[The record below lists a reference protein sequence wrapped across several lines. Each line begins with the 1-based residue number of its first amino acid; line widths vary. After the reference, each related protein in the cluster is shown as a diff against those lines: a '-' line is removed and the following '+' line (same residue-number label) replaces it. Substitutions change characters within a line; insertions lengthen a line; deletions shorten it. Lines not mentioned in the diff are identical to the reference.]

1 MKKILSK
8 ILFPLNK
15 KDYLQI
21 VIILILV
28 LVTTSLEL
36 VGISLI
42 IPILSIFVGEDY
54 LKYTKYLFFI
64 ESIDKK
70 ELLTLVLILFSFIY
84 FLKFITMT
92 ILAYMQSTF
101 SYSIYRRLS
110 KRIFKKYIYENYLFH
125 LKSNSSELLRNI
137 TSECNL
143 FSFGIIYPFIKLVSE
158 SIILI
163 AISTLL
169 FLYSPTSSLLIIIFF
184 SISSILIFKIT
195 SINLKE
201 MGTSRQLHSA
211 GMIKQVNQA
220 FGSIKEI
227 IIYKLHDFFLKKYDY
242 HNFLYAKSGKFKD
255 ILTEL
260 PRLILELITVLS
272 FLCLIAVLLNQG
284 KSIPEVFVI
293 IGVFTFATVR
303 LLPTLIKTVKSIQT
317 IKYNSSVM
325 NLIFDEFKDAPNEKV
340 DSQIIQDD
348 NFQFESLILR
358 NVSYS
363 YSSSNKNKDYILKN
377 VDLDLVKGN
386 KIGIKGKTGSG
397 KTTLINLITGL
408 IRNYEGKILLNDH
421 DFNVNLINWQ
431 NKIGYVSQLV
441 YLADESALFNITLT
455 DKKNVD
461 FDKIQ
466 KILKI
471 VGLYD
476 FFNSLPKKLETRV
489 GERGSQLSGGQCQRL
504 GIARALYREPSIII
518 LDEAT
523 SALDQLT
530 ENSILKSLFVNNKDK
545 TIITI
550 SHRNEAL
557 KFCNK
562 VIEVKHAS
570 VNEINLNNLNEKDN

>member
-1 MKKILSK
+1 MKKIVSK

-15 KDYLQI
+15 KDYLKII
-21 VIILILV
+21 VILILV
-28 LVTTSLEL
+28 LITTSLEIL
-36 VGISLI
+36 GISLI

-54 LKYTKYLFFI
+54 LEYTKYLFFI
-64 ESIDKK
+64 KSNDKK

-84 FLKFITMT
+84 FLKFIIMV
-92 ILAYMQSTF
+92 ILAYTQSTF
-101 SYSIYRRLS
+101 SYSIYTRLS
-110 KRIFKKYIYENYLFH
+110 KRIFRKYIYENYLFH

-169 FLYSPTSSLLIIIFF
+169 FLYSPTSSFLVITFF
-184 SISSILIFKIT
+184 MISSILIFKIT
-195 SINLKE
+195 SMNLKE
-201 MGTSRQLHSA
+201 MGASRQFHSSR
-211 GMIKQVNQA
+211 MIKQVNQA
-220 FGSIKEI
+220 LGSIKEI
-227 IIYKLHDFFLKKYDY
+227 IIYKLHNFFLKKYDY
-242 HNFLYAKSGKFKD
+242 HNFLYARSGKIKD

-272 FLCLIAVLLNQG
+272 FLCLIALLLNQG
-284 KSIPEVFVI
+284 KSISEVFVI
-293 IGVFTFATVR
+293 IGVFTFASVR
-303 LLPTLIKTVKSIQT
+303 LLPTVVKIVKSIQT

-325 NLIFDEFKDAPNEKV
+325 NLIFDEIKDIPNDEIN
-340 DSQIIQDD
+340 SQIEKNID
-348 NFQFESLILR
+348 FQFKNLILK

-363 YSSSNKNKDYILKN
+363 YSSSNENKDYVLKN
-377 VDLDLVKGN
+377 IDLDLAKGD

-408 IRNYEGKILLNDH
+408 IKNYEGEILLNDN
-421 DFNVNLINWQ
+421 DFNINLFNWQ
-431 NKIGYVSQLV
+431 NKIGYVPQSV

-461 FDKIQ
+461 FHKVQ
-466 KILKI
+466 NILKI

-476 FFNSLPKKLETRV
+476 FFNTLPKKLETRV

-504 GIARALYREPSIII
+504 GIARALYRDPSIII

-523 SALDQLT
+523 SALDQST

-545 TIITI
+545 TILTI

-562 VIEVKHAS
+562 IIEVKQAS
-570 VNEINLNNLNEKDN
+570 INEINLDDLNEKNN

>member
-1 MKKILSK
+1 MKKIVSK

-15 KDYLQI
+15 KDYLKII
-21 VIILILV
+21 VILILV
-28 LVTTSLEL
+28 LITTSLEIL
-36 VGISLI
+36 GISLI

-54 LKYTKYLFFI
+54 LEYTKYLFFI
-64 ESIDKK
+64 KSNDKK

-84 FLKFITMT
+84 FLKFIIMV
-92 ILAYMQSTF
+92 ILAYTQSTF
-101 SYSIYRRLS
+101 SYSIYTRLS
-110 KRIFKKYIYENYLFH
+110 KRIFRKYIYENYLFH

-169 FLYSPTSSLLIIIFF
+169 FLYSPTSSFLVITFF
-184 SISSILIFKIT
+184 MISSILIFKIT
-195 SINLKE
+195 SMNLKE
-201 MGTSRQLHSA
+201 MGASRQFHSSR
-211 GMIKQVNQA
+211 MIKQVNQA
-220 FGSIKEI
+220 LGSIKEI
-227 IIYKLHDFFLKKYDY
+227 IIYKLHNFFLKKYDY
-242 HNFLYAKSGKFKD
+242 HNFLYARSGKIKD

-272 FLCLIAVLLNQG
+272 FLCLIALLLNQG
-284 KSIPEVFVI
+284 KSISEVFVI
-293 IGVFTFATVR
+293 IGVFTFASVR
-303 LLPTLIKTVKSIQT
+303 LLPTVVKIVKSIQT

-325 NLIFDEFKDAPNEKV
+325 NLIFDEIKDIPNDEIN
-340 DSQIIQDD
+340 SQIEKNID
-348 NFQFESLILR
+348 FQFKNLILK

-363 YSSSNKNKDYILKN
+363 YSSSNENKDYVLKN
-377 VDLDLVKGN
+377 IDLDLAKGD

-408 IRNYEGKILLNDH
+408 IKNYEGEILLNDN
-421 DFNVNLINWQ
+421 DFNINLFNWQ
-431 NKIGYVSQLV
+431 NKIGYVPQSV

-461 FDKIQ
+461 FHKVQ
-466 KILKI
+466 NILKI

-476 FFNSLPKKLETRV
+476 FFNTLPKKLETRV

-504 GIARALYREPSIII
+504 GIARALYRDPSIII

-523 SALDQLT
+523 SALDQST

-545 TIITI
+545 TILTI

-562 VIEVKHAS
+562 VIEVKQAS
-570 VNEINLNNLNEKDN
+570 INEINLDDLNEKNN

>member
-1 MKKILSK
+1 MKKIVSK

-15 KDYLQI
+15 KDYLKII
-21 VIILILV
+21 VILILV
-28 LVTTSLEL
+28 LITTSLEIL
-36 VGISLI
+36 GISLI

-54 LKYTKYLFFI
+54 LEYTKYLFFI
-64 ESIDKK
+64 KSNDKK

-84 FLKFITMT
+84 FLKFIIMV
-92 ILAYMQSTF
+92 ILAYTQSTF
-101 SYSIYRRLS
+101 SYSIYTRLS
-110 KRIFKKYIYENYLFH
+110 KRIFRKYIYENYLFH

-169 FLYSPTSSLLIIIFF
+169 FLYSPTSSFLVITFF
-184 SISSILIFKIT
+184 MISSILIFKIT
-195 SINLKE
+195 SMNLKE
-201 MGTSRQLHSA
+201 MGASRQFHSSR
-211 GMIKQVNQA
+211 MIKQVNQA
-220 FGSIKEI
+220 LGSIKEI
-227 IIYKLHDFFLKKYDY
+227 IIYKLHNFFLKKYDY
-242 HNFLYAKSGKFKD
+242 HNFLYARSGKIKD

-272 FLCLIAVLLNQG
+272 FLCLIALLLNQG
-284 KSIPEVFVI
+284 KSISEVFVI
-293 IGVFTFATVR
+293 IGVFTFASVR
-303 LLPTLIKTVKSIQT
+303 LLPTVVKIVKSIQT

-325 NLIFDEFKDAPNEKV
+325 NLIFDEIKDMPNDEIN
-340 DSQIIQDD
+340 SQIEQNV
-348 NFQFESLILR
+348 NFQFKNLILK

-363 YSSSNKNKDYILKN
+363 YSSSNENKDYVLKN
-377 VDLDLVKGN
+377 IDLDLAKGD

-408 IRNYEGKILLNDH
+408 IKNYEGEILLNDN
-421 DFNVNLINWQ
+421 DFNINLFNWQ
-431 NKIGYVSQLV
+431 NKIGYVPQSV

-461 FDKIQ
+461 FHKVQ
-466 KILKI
+466 NILKI

-476 FFNSLPKKLETRV
+476 FFNTLPKKLETRV

-504 GIARALYREPSIII
+504 GIARALYRDPSIII

-523 SALDQLT
+523 SALDQST

-545 TIITI
+545 TILTI

-562 VIEVKHAS
+562 IIEVKQAS
-570 VNEINLNNLNEKDN
+570 INEINLDDLNEKNN

>member
-1 MKKILSK
+1 MKKIVSK

-15 KDYLQI
+15 KDYLKII
-21 VIILILV
+21 VILILV
-28 LVTTSLEL
+28 LITTSLEIL
-36 VGISLI
+36 GISLI

-54 LKYTKYLFFI
+54 LEYTKYLFFI
-64 ESIDKK
+64 KSNDKK

-84 FLKFITMT
+84 FLKFIIMV
-92 ILAYMQSTF
+92 ILAYTQSTF
-101 SYSIYRRLS
+101 SYSIYTRLS
-110 KRIFKKYIYENYLFH
+110 KRIFRKYIYENYLFH

-169 FLYSPTSSLLIIIFF
+169 FLYSPTSSFLVITFF
-184 SISSILIFKIT
+184 MISSILIFKIT
-195 SINLKE
+195 SMNLKE
-201 MGTSRQLHSA
+201 MGASRQFHSSR
-211 GMIKQVNQA
+211 MIKQVNQA
-220 FGSIKEI
+220 LGSIKEI
-227 IIYKLHDFFLKKYDY
+227 IIYKLHNFFLKKYDY
-242 HNFLYAKSGKFKD
+242 HNFLYARSGKIKD

-272 FLCLIAVLLNQG
+272 FLCLIALLLNQG
-284 KSIPEVFVI
+284 KSISEVFVI
-293 IGVFTFATVR
+293 IGVFTFASVR
-303 LLPTLIKTVKSIQT
+303 LLPTVVKIVKSIQT

-325 NLIFDEFKDAPNEKV
+325 NLIFDEIKDIPNDEIN
-340 DSQIIQDD
+340 SQIEKNID
-348 NFQFESLILR
+348 FQFKNLILK

-363 YSSSNKNKDYILKN
+363 YSSSNENKDYVLKN
-377 VDLDLVKGN
+377 IDLDLAKGD

-408 IRNYEGKILLNDH
+408 IKNYEGEILLNDN
-421 DFNVNLINWQ
+421 DFNINLSNWQ
-431 NKIGYVSQLV
+431 NKIGYVPQSV

-461 FDKIQ
+461 FHKVQ
-466 KILKI
+466 NILKI

-476 FFNSLPKKLETRV
+476 FFNTLPKKLETRV

-504 GIARALYREPSIII
+504 GIARALYRDPSIII

-523 SALDQLT
+523 SALDQST

-545 TIITI
+545 TILTI

-562 VIEVKHAS
+562 IIEVKQAS
-570 VNEINLNNLNEKDN
+570 INEINLDDLNEKNN

>member
-1 MKKILSK
+1 MKKIVSK

-15 KDYLQI
+15 KDYLKI
-21 VIILILV
+21 IIILILV
-28 LVTTSLEL
+28 LITTSLEI

-42 IPILSIFVGEDY
+42 IPILSIFVGQDY
-54 LKYTKYLFFI
+54 LEYTKYLFFI
-64 ESIDKK
+64 KSNDKK
-70 ELLTLVLILFSFIY
+70 ELLTLLLIFFSFIY
-84 FLKFITMT
+84 FLKFIIMS
-92 ILAYMQSTF
+92 ISAYTQSTF
-101 SYSIYRRLS
+101 SYSIYTRLS
-110 KRIFKKYIYENYLFH
+110 KKIFRKYIYQNYLFH

-169 FLYSPTSSLLIIIFF
+169 FLYSPTSSFLVITFF
-184 SISSILIFKIT
+184 MISSTLIFKIT
-195 SINLKE
+195 SMNLKE
-201 MGTSRQLHSA
+201 MGTSRQFHASR
-211 GMIKQVNQA
+211 MIKQVNQA
-220 FGSIKEI
+220 LGSIKEI
-227 IIYKLHDFFLKKYDY
+227 IIYKLHNFFLKKYDH
-242 HNFLYAKSGKFKD
+242 HNFLYARSGKIKD

-272 FLCLIAVLLNQG
+272 FLCLIALLLNQG
-284 KSIPEVFVI
+284 KSISEVFVI
-293 IGVFTFATVR
+293 IGVFTFASVR
-303 LLPTLIKTVKSIQT
+303 LLPTVVKIVKSIQT
-317 IKYNSSVM
+317 IRYNSSAM
-325 NLIFDEFKDAPNEKV
+325 NLIFDEIKDIPNDEIN
-340 DSQIIQDD
+340 SQIEQNV
-348 NFQFESLILR
+348 NFQFKNLILK

-363 YSSSNKNKDYILKN
+363 YSSSNENKDYVLKN
-377 VDLDLVKGN
+377 IDLDLVKGD

-408 IRNYEGKILLNDH
+408 IKNYEGEILLNDN
-421 DFNVNLINWQ
+421 DFNINLSNWQ
-431 NKIGYVSQLV
+431 NKIGYVPQSV

-461 FDKIQ
+461 FHKVQ
-466 KILKI
+466 NILKI

-476 FFNSLPKKLETRV
+476 FFNTLPKKLETRV

-504 GIARALYREPSIII
+504 GIARALYRDPSIII

-523 SALDQLT
+523 SALDQST

-545 TIITI
+545 TILTI

-562 VIEVKHAS
+562 VIEVKQAS
-570 VNEINLNNLNEKDN
+570 INEINLDDLNEKNN

>member
-1 MKKILSK
+1 MKKIVSK

-15 KDYLQI
+15 KDYLKII
-21 VIILILV
+21 VILILV
-28 LVTTSLEL
+28 LITTSLEIL
-36 VGISLI
+36 GISLI

-54 LKYTKYLFFI
+54 LEYTKYLFFI
-64 ESIDKK
+64 KSNDKK

-84 FLKFITMT
+84 FLKFIIMV
-92 ILAYMQSTF
+92 ILAYTQSTF
-101 SYSIYRRLS
+101 SYSIYTRLS
-110 KRIFKKYIYENYLFH
+110 KRIFRKYIYENYLFH

-169 FLYSPTSSLLIIIFF
+169 FLYSPTSSFLVITFF
-184 SISSILIFKIT
+184 MISSILIFKIT
-195 SINLKE
+195 SMNLKE
-201 MGTSRQLHSA
+201 MGASRQFHSSR
-211 GMIKQVNQA
+211 MIKQVNQA
-220 FGSIKEI
+220 LGSIKEI
-227 IIYKLHDFFLKKYDY
+227 IIYKLHNFFLKKYDY
-242 HNFLYAKSGKFKD
+242 HNFLYARSGKIKD

-272 FLCLIAVLLNQG
+272 FLCLIALLLNQG
-284 KSIPEVFVI
+284 KSISEVFVI
-293 IGVFTFATVR
+293 IGVFTFASVR
-303 LLPTLIKTVKSIQT
+303 LLPTVVKIVKSIQT

-325 NLIFDEFKDAPNEKV
+325 NLIFDEIKDIPNDEIN
-340 DSQIIQDD
+340 SQIEKNID
-348 NFQFESLILR
+348 FQFKNLILK

-363 YSSSNKNKDYILKN
+363 YSSSNENKDYVLKN
-377 VDLDLVKGN
+377 IDLDLVKGD

-408 IRNYEGKILLNDH
+408 IKNYEGEILLNDN
-421 DFNVNLINWQ
+421 DFNINLFNWQ
-431 NKIGYVSQLV
+431 NKIGYVPQSV

-461 FDKIQ
+461 FHKVQ
-466 KILKI
+466 NILKI

-476 FFNSLPKKLETRV
+476 FFNTLPKKLETRV

-504 GIARALYREPSIII
+504 GIARALYRDPSIII

-523 SALDQLT
+523 SALDQST

-545 TIITI
+545 TILTI

-562 VIEVKHAS
+562 IIEVKQAS
-570 VNEINLNNLNEKDN
+570 INEINLDDLNEKNN

>member
-1 MKKILSK
+1 
-8 ILFPLNK
+8 
-15 KDYLQI
+15 
-21 VIILILV
+21 
-28 LVTTSLEL
+28 
-36 VGISLI
+36 
-42 IPILSIFVGEDY
+42 
-54 LKYTKYLFFI
+54 
-64 ESIDKK
+64 
-70 ELLTLVLILFSFIY
+70 
-84 FLKFITMT
+84 
-92 ILAYMQSTF
+92 
-101 SYSIYRRLS
+101 
-110 KRIFKKYIYENYLFH
+110 
-125 LKSNSSELLRNI
+125 
-137 TSECNL
+137 
-143 FSFGIIYPFIKLVSE
+143 
-158 SIILI
+158 
-163 AISTLL
+163 
-169 FLYSPTSSLLIIIFF
+169 
-184 SISSILIFKIT
+184 
-195 SINLKE
+195 
-201 MGTSRQLHSA
+201 
-211 GMIKQVNQA
+211 
-220 FGSIKEI
+220 
-227 IIYKLHDFFLKKYDY
+227 
-242 HNFLYAKSGKFKD
+242 
-255 ILTEL
+255 
-260 PRLILELITVLS
+260 
-272 FLCLIAVLLNQG
+272 
-284 KSIPEVFVI
+284 
-293 IGVFTFATVR
+293 
-303 LLPTLIKTVKSIQT
+303 
-317 IKYNSSVM
+317 M

-562 VIEVKHAS
+562 VIEVKNAS
-570 VNEINLNNLNEKDN
+570 VNEIKLNNLNEKDN